1 MRHAGLIAQDVE
13 AVLPEAVAEKDG
25 HLTLNYNGTIGL
37 LVEAIKEL
45 KDEVDYLKAQLDTK
59 KAA

>member
-13 AVLPEAVAEKDG
+13 AVLPEAVSEQDG